1 MEEDLTNC
9 PYCSARINLTDPCC
23 TRCGAP
29 NKQEPEPWLKAMGTR
44 VKAAFSAKTE
54 HVWADRMAS
63 FMPLHFLVSL
73 VPLWVALNSPTGFF
87 GILASAAALISILV
101 FYPGWYKSAP
111 ETRKDYGIVHIV
123 IAIIQFIVM
132 YKTL

>member
-1 MEEDLTNC
+1 MEELINC
-9 PYCSARINLTDPCC
+9 RYCSAKIAYSATYC
-23 TRCGAP
+23 TQCGGP
-29 NKQEPEPWLKAMGTR
+29 NEPEPKPWHVSAFNRLKAS
-44 VKAAFSAKTE
+44 FSAKTE

-73 VPLWVALNSPTGFF
+73 ATLWVALNSPTGFF
-87 GILASAAALISILV
+87 GILASVAALVSILV
-101 FYPGWYKSAP
+101 FYPGWYKSVP

-123 IAIIQFIVM
+123 ISVIQFIVM